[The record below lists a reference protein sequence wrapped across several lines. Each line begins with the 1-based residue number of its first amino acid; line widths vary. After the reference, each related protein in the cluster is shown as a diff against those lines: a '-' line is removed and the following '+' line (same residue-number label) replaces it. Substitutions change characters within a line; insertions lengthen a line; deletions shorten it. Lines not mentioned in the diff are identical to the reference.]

1 LKNDFLFF
9 DLGTETIRIFSS
21 INGLVFHGP
30 GIIAI
35 NDETD
40 LVAYGTNAVDT
51 RINEETKLVYPIAN
65 GTVANHHALLLMLQ
79 AILKDHYKRPFG
91 TKVNGVFSV
100 PPFATNVEQRAY
112 LYAGESLG
120 FRELIFVPEFVFIL
134 SAIYETL
141 GQYGFEFVAQT
152 GAGRLDTYLLNNG
165 KLLYGETQK
174 GGFERMITTMLKKL
188 RFDKGIQIGR
198 KALFGALSEQWN
210 EITLK
215 GRTKVTS
222 EAMEKTIEREYFEQ
236 LLQDGLADFI
246 NMIKTVFERLSPDLS
261 SEFLN
266 KGLRLTGG
274 PSNEKW
280 FRDAIEAKT
289 GFSIVISDTAGEDI
303 LRGFKLISNHP
314 QQELLEK
321 FNLLGHVIEVR

>member
-1 LKNDFLFF
+1 M
-9 DLGTETIRIFSS
+9 GTETIRIFSS

-51 RINEETKLVYPIAN
+51 QINEETRLVYPIAN
-65 GTVANHHALLLMLQ
+65 GTIANHHALLLMLQ
-79 AILKDHYKRPFG
+79 AILKDHYKRSFG
-91 TKVNGVFSV
+91 TKVNGVFSI

-112 LYAGESLG
+112 LYAGESLE

-134 SAIYETL
+134 TAIYETL
-141 GQYGFEFVAQT
+141 GKYGFEFVAQT
-152 GAGRLDTYLLNNG
+152 GAGRLDTYMLNNG

-174 GGFERMITTMLKKL
+174 GGFERIITKMLKKL

-198 KALFGALSEQWN
+198 KALFNAFSETRN
-210 EITLK
+210 EISLK
-215 GRTKVTS
+215 GRNKVTS
-222 EAMEKTIEREYFEQ
+222 EAMDKTIQREYFEQ
-236 LLQDGLADFI
+236 LLQDGTADFI
-246 NMIKTVFERLSPDLS
+246 SMIKRVFERLSPDLS
-261 SEFLN
+261 SEFLE

-280 FRDAIEAKT
+280 FRNEIEEKT
-289 GFSIVISDTAGEDI
+289 GFSVVISDTAGEDI
-303 LRGFKLISNHP
+303 LRGFKLISNDP
-314 QQELLEK
+314 QQDLLEK
-321 FNLLGHVIEVR
+321 FNLLGTLIEVR